1 MSFMKKWGLIKK
13 FIGVS
18 SEGLILITVGLVVV
32 MIVAAISPTVSI
44 MSGRVKEIS
53 TSAENESVV
62 ADETPVL
69 IAHVNAEEMYQ
80 EFECACCGKNVGDCE
95 CGMATGIKI
104 YLEGLAAGGL
114 NKKSIYKEMAKKYT
128 LDILFNEALAA
139 EIREE
144 LIAEAPA
151 DRPILEL
158 TPESI
163 DVGEISMAKGEV
175 ERVYQ
180 VKNTGQTNLII
191 IGMESSCMCTS
202 AILRNN
208 GQESP
213 VFGMH
218 DNPTDWSTT
227 IVPGGEAELVV
238 TFDPNAHGP
247 DAVGVITRTVSIQSN
262 DVIDSAKKVKFEGE
276 VVK

>member
-1 MSFMKKWGLIKK
+1 MSFMKKWSLIKK
-13 FIGVS
+13 SIGVS
-18 SEGLILITVGLVVV
+18 SEGLILMAVGLVVV
-32 MIVAAISPTVSI
+32 MVVAAMSPTISIVSG
-44 MSGRVKEIS
+44 MMEKPS
-53 TSAENESVV
+53 SAGNESKVT
-62 ADETPVL
+62 DEAPVL
-69 IAHVNAEEMYQ
+69 IARVNIEEMHK

-95 CGMATGIKI
+95 CGMATGIKT
-104 YLEGLAAGGL
+104 YLQGLAAGGL
-114 NKKSIYKEMAKKYT
+114 SKEGIYKEMVKKYT

-139 EIREE
+139 EIKEE
-144 LIAEAPA
+144 LIAEAPV

-158 TPESI
+158 EPVSI

-175 ERVYQ
+175 EKVYQ

-191 IGMESSCMCTS
+191 TGMESSCMCTS
-202 AILRNN
+202 AILRN
-208 GQESP
+208 GGKESP

-227 IVPGGEAELVV
+227 ISPGGKAELVV

-247 DAVGVITRTVSIQSN
+247 DAVGPITRTVSVQSN